1 MKKQAVSVLL
11 AISAC
16 CASVLCGCV
25 SEKVNQPTEGST
37 TLMVSR
43 SGDEAVLQWKS
54 HPDYLYTV
62 VYAPSLKSKTVWQ
75 PLPQAT
81 RIRGNGRMLT
91 VQDRMAD
98 GQSRYYR
105 LNIEPAR

>member
-1 MKKQAVSVLL
+1 MAILAAGVSMLL
-11 AISAC
+11 S
-16 CASVLCGCV
+16 GCV
-25 SEKVNQPTEGST
+25 SEPVNRAAEGST

-81 RIRGNGRMLT
+81 RVRGTGDTLSVT
-91 VQDRMAD
+91 DRMAE

-105 LNIEPAR
+105 LNIESAP